1 MKKWIL
7 ILTAVLAVGFTSC
20 AELSEGS
27 SGYSNMIET
36 KEAQDRNNANA
47 LSAYPVPNVQNFLE
61 RKTVSEWVKRWDKPS
76 ILTYCYIFVAQ
87 NCIGYFITNGK
98 PASSQS
104 YLIPEDYVEKDRGQY
119 GSGNV
124 VRQSPD
130 LDGTYGT
137 NNAGYRFFLANGTAV
152 ECSGAMVSCVYADA
166 PLSINCPQIT
176 SIKK

>member
-1 MKKWIL
+1 MRKIF
-7 ILTAVLAVGFTSC
+7 TVFVLAMMLLSASC
-20 AELSEGS
+20 DS
-27 SGYSNMIET
+27 SPSVARQNQEAT
-36 KEAQDRNNANA
+36 KAAQDMNNANA
-47 LSAYPVPNVQNFLE
+47 LSAYPVPQVQNFLE

-76 ILTYCYIFVAQ
+76 ILTYCYIFIGQ

-104 YLIPEDYVEKDRGQY
+104 YLIPEDMKETGYNT
-119 GSGNV
+119 SV
-124 VRQSPD
+124 VRQAPD

-152 ECSGAMVSCVYADA
+152 ECSGTMVSCVYADA

-176 SIKK
+176 AIKK

>member
-1 MKKWIL
+1 MKIL
-7 ILTAVLAVGFTSC
+7 CIFILFVTLFLTTGCDEVVPMAKQNA
-20 AELSEGS
+20 
-27 SGYSNMIET
+27 IET
-36 KEAQDRNNANA
+36 KRAQDVNNANA

-76 ILTYCYIFVAQ
+76 ILTYCYVFIGQ

-119 GSGNV
+119 GGGNV
-124 VRQSPD
+124 TRQAPD
-130 LDGTYGT
+130 LDGTYGS

-152 ECSGAMVSCVYADA
+152 ECSGTMVSCVYADA
-166 PLSINCPQIT
+166 PLSIKVPQIT
-176 SIKK
+176 SVEK

>member
-1 MKKWIL
+1 MKKLFL
-7 ILTAVLAVGFTSC
+7 ILVTVLAISLTSC
-20 AELSEGS
+20 EDIFEISTADL
-27 SGYSNMIET
+27 NKIET
-36 KEAQDRNNANA
+36 KIAQDKNNANA

-76 ILTYCYIFVAQ
+76 ILTYCYIFIGQ

-104 YLIPEDYVEKDRGQY
+104 YLIPEDYTETHLGQY
-119 GSGNV
+119 GGGNV
-124 VRQSPD
+124 TRQAPD

-152 ECSGAMVSCVYADA
+152 ECSGTMVSCVYADA

-176 SIKK
+176 AIKK

>member
-1 MKKWIL
+1 MKKFFIFIL
-7 ILTAVLAVGFTSC
+7 AAMFFVTSC
-20 AELSEGS
+20 DSLDNTSVSTQNRIA
-27 SGYSNMIET
+27 T
-36 KEAQDRNNANA
+36 QAAQDLNNANA
-47 LSAYPVPNVQNFLE
+47 MSAYPVPNVQNFLE

-76 ILTYCYIFVAQ
+76 ILTYCYIFIGQ

-104 YLIPEDYVEKDRGQY
+104 YLIPEDYTENYCG
-119 GSGNV
+119 GNV
-124 VRQSPD
+124 TRQAPD

-152 ECSGAMVSCVYADA
+152 ECSGTMVSCVYADA
-166 PLSINCPQIT
+166 PLSINVPQIT

>member
-1 MKKWIL
+1 MKKFFIFIL
-7 ILTAVLAVGFTSC
+7 GVMFFVTSC
-20 AELSEGS
+20 DLLDGTSVSTQNRIA
-27 SGYSNMIET
+27 T
-36 KEAQDRNNANA
+36 QAAQDLNNANA
-47 LSAYPVPNVQNFLE
+47 MSAYPIPNVQNFLE

-76 ILTYCYIFVAQ
+76 ILTYCYIFIGQ

-104 YLIPEDYVEKDRGQY
+104 YLIPEDYTETHGGQY
-119 GSGNV
+119 GGGNV
-124 VRQSPD
+124 TRQAPD

-152 ECSGAMVSCVYADA
+152 ECSGTMVSCVYADA
-166 PLSINCPQIT
+166 PLSINVPQIT

>member
-1 MKKWIL
+1 MKKFFIVL
-7 ILTAVLAVGFTSC
+7 IAVFATSFIAC
-20 AELSEGS
+20 EIPPSINEQ
-27 SGYSNMIET
+27 NHVTT
-36 KEAQDRNNANA
+36 KTAQDKNNANA
-47 LSAYPVPNVQNFLE
+47 LSAYPVPMVNNFLE

-76 ILTYCYIFVAQ
+76 ILTYCYIFIGQ

-104 YLIPEDYVEKDRGQY
+104 YLIPEDYVETDRGQY
-119 GSGNV
+119 GGGNV
-124 VRQSPD
+124 TRQAPD

-152 ECSGAMVSCVYADA
+152 ECSGTMVSCVYADA

-176 SIKK
+176 AIKK